1 MTTPLLK
8 EPTHLH
14 QEFIWGKQHSTEI
27 IARVPMTTIL
37 GTENIIQGTVTVIE
51 ITIVVEDIAPGPIHH
66 GVVTESSD
74 AS

>member
-1 MTTPLLK
+1 
-8 EPTHLH
+8 
-14 QEFIWGKQHSTEI
+14 
-27 IARVPMTTIL
+27 MTTIL